1 MRLFLAVDVD
11 EAVRRAVAQIVG
23 RVRAAFEQQDRSLA
37 RSVKWTDPSL
47 VHVTLHFFGEVDAET
62 AGVLRAACARP
73 WPAAPFDLA
82 FGGLGAFP
90 RSGPARVVWLGVRR
104 GGPEL
109 TAVHELA
116 RERLGTLPVTLD
128 PRSLSPHL
136 TLGRFRQPPR
146 LDVGEALRR
155 VGDLDGGSCRV
166 SGLTLYS
173 SRLSPD
179 GPKYAAEA
187 RGGLAP

>member
-23 RVRAAFEQQDRSLA
+23 RVRAAFERRDPGLA
-37 RSVKWTDPSL
+37 RSVKWTDPGL

-62 AGVLRAACARP
+62 ARALRAACSRP
-73 WPAAPFDLA
+73 WPAAPFDLE
-82 FGGLGAFP
+82 FGGLGVFP
-90 RSGPARVVWLGVRR
+90 RSGSARVVWLGVRR

-109 TAVHELA
+109 AAVHGVA
-116 RERLGTLPVTLD
+116 RDRLGALPVTLD
-128 PRSLSPHL
+128 PRPLSPHL

-146 LDVGEALRR
+146 LDVDEALRR
-155 VGDLDGGSCRV
+155 VGDADAGSCRV

-173 SRLSPD
+173 SRLSSE

-187 RGGLAP
+187 RGGLAS